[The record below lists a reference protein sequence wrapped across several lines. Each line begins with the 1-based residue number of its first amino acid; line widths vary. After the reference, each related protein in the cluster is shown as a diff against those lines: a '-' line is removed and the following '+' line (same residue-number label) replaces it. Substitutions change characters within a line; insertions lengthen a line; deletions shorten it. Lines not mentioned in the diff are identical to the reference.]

1 MGVALEGSR
10 HCAFSQ
16 LWVFFFFL
24 FGHERLFFFFAFFSR
39 QKVEISKLPAHFY
52 YSGDPNSIDLYLS
65 SGKLLLSRSVYI
77 KEVDKL
83 FFNQGRLDQTLIPFD

>member
-16 LWVFFFFL
+16 LCFFFFYL
-24 FGHERLFFFFAFFSR
+24 DMKDFFFFAFFSR

-52 YSGDPNSIDLYLS
+52 YSGDPISIDLYLS

-83 FFNQGRLDQTLIPFD
+83 FFNQGRLDRTLIPFD